1 MNEKNIKNRERAF
14 KGHASTYSIEILD
27 SFKAELRLKGG
38 VSVFKSRLIE
48 SLTQLR
54 GFKVVATLVLVIKK
68 IETSDE
74 TKYDNLYSAQN
85 LIKESDVENVL
96 KSVYTAIIASIQKSL
111 GKGSGWIIDS
121 VIDHPYSISKYNP
134 LSGSSY
140 IM

>member
-14 KGHASTYSIEILD
+14 KGYASTYNIEILD
-27 SFKAELRLKGG
+27 SFKPELRLKGG
-38 VSVFKSRLIE
+38 VSAFKSRLIE

-54 GFKVVATLVLVIKK
+54 GFKVLATLVLVFKK

-96 KSVYTAIIASIQKSL
+96 KSVYTVIIAYIQKSL

-134 LSGSSY
+134 LSGSSF